1 MVSVND
7 IHIGDRIRRSI
18 KSNDITRGHF
28 AELLGVSE
36 SKVDR
41 ILQNRTIETS
51 LLYDISKKLGINF
64 FSWYCSDWN
73 PEDSGDTLYY
83 YHVGKA
89 IELYMKSISLS
100 QADLA
105 EKMGMQQAGISKM
118 LKKNSI
124 DTGKLVDLCYI
135 FNHNFFEDF
144 YNNPKVILQDKTL
157 KYDILL
163 EKYNALLIENEQLK
177 TKILDLEKQLQK

>member
-1 MVSVND
+1 MDDLLVSVND

-64 FSWYCSDWN
+64 FH
-73 PEDSGDTLYY
+73 GT
-83 YHVGKA
+83 VA
-89 IELYMKSISLS
+89 I
-100 QADLA
+100 
-105 EKMGMQQAGISKM
+105 GIQRI
-118 LKKNSI
+118 L
-124 DTGKLVDLCYI
+124 
-135 FNHNFFEDF
+135 
-144 YNNPKVILQDKTL
+144 VILYIITM
-157 KYDILL
+157 
-163 EKYNALLIENEQLK
+163 
-177 TKILDLEKQLQK
+177 